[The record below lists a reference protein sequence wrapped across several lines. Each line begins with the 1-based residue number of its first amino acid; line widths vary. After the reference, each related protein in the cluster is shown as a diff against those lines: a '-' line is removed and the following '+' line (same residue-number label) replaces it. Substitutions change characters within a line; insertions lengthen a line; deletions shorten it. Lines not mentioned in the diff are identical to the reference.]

1 MSSRR
6 AKTQTLFAGSI
17 ADVSIGDLFQ
27 TLEMAA
33 KPARAEFDTDIG
45 RGTVW
50 FREREVVGAE
60 CGGFTGADAIYR
72 LAMADEGNFVAS
84 FKEDD
89 DEPQTLQL
97 SPQRLLMEAA
107 RRRDE
112 WLDRAG
118 EGLRPATRVVP
129 VPRAERGALAADAHA
144 LALTVGAGAQLVDL
158 IPPGAEDI
166 TALFRALRACLEA
179 EVLRVV
185 DPSMS
190 TSASSLSGG
199 IVIEP
204 ISDLLP
210 VSAEPPSAPP
220 VPAEPPPSFWVGAC
234 ATHVRLGE
242 APARAMVQRL
252 ALGAMLLGLLL
263 ALVLWSGRVFLAAQ
277 LLGWALLFVGHAA
290 GRLPQLPFRRP
301 LLALAEPVVLAA
313 DALDRVGVPIGFVA
327 RGRELARRREG

>member
-129 VPRAERGALAADAHA
+129 VPRAERGALVADAHA
-144 LALTVGAGAQLVDL
+144 LALTVGEGAQLVDL
-158 IPPGAEDI
+158 IPPGSEDI
-166 TALFRALRACLEA
+166 TTLFRALRACLEA

-185 DPSMS
+185 DPTMS

-199 IVIEP
+199 IIIEP
-204 ISDLLP
+204 ISDLIP
-210 VSAEPPSAPP
+210 ASAAAPPQVQPEPP
-220 VPAEPPPSFWVGAC
+220 VTPSFWVGAC

-242 APARAMVQRL
+242 VPARALIQRL
-252 ALGAMLLGLLL
+252 ALGVMLVGILL
-263 ALVLWSGRVFLAAQ
+263 ALALWSGRVFLAAQ
-277 LLGWALLFVGHAA
+277 LLGWALLFLGHAA
-290 GRLPQLPFRRP
+290 GRLPELPFRRP

-313 DALDRVGVPIGFVA
+313 DALDRVGVKIGFVA
-327 RGRELARRREG
+327 RGRELAYRREA